1 MTGYKTLVWNA
12 ILVVV
17 GALLPYLAGIDW
29 TQYVSPQVA
38 VIVVAVIN
46 VALRLVTT
54 GPMLGKPS
62 A

>member
-12 ILVVV
+12 ILVVL

-29 TQYVSPQVA
+29 TQVVDPKIA
-38 VIVVAVIN
+38 AIIVVVIN
-46 VALRLVTT
+46 VALRFATT
-54 GPMLGKPS
+54 TPVGGK